1 MNRNMPALPQFPA
14 FRPIEL
20 SDREIITDILRGYQP
35 VTSEL
40 TFTNLF
46 IWRRHFDL
54 QWSVHEDWLCIVGK
68 EDLCP
73 RFAMGPIGPPGRS
86 GTTRLLLKWLKE
98 HTGDSE
104 PCIERADES
113 LALEVSGEPGFLVE
127 ETREHFDYVYLT
139 RDLIDLAGGAYRAK
153 RNHINQ
159 FHRAVASYTYEE
171 LEERHAEECLALQ
184 ERWCLLRRCE
194 EDLNL
199 QGEWEATREILINH
213 RSLGVSGAVIVID
226 SAVKGFTLG
235 ELLGDDMAVIHIEKA
250 DPDIPGLYQ
259 LINQQFCARR
269 WSDVRFVNREQD
281 LGIPGLRDAKLS
293 YGPDHLVK
301 KYRITLKG

>member
-1 MNRNMPALPQFPA
+1 
-14 FRPIEL
+14 
-20 SDREIITDILRGYQP
+20 
-35 VTSEL
+35 
-40 TFTNLF
+40 
-46 IWRRHFDL
+46 
-54 QWSVHEDWLCIVGK
+54 
-68 EDLCP
+68 
-73 RFAMGPIGPPGRS
+73 
-86 GTTRLLLKWLKE
+86 LKWLKE

-139 RDLIDLAGGAYRAK
+139 RDLIDLAGGAYRPSEPY
-153 RNHINQ
+153 HQ

-235 ELLGDDMAVIHIEKA
+235 ELLGDDMAVIHIEKPILTSPPLSA
-250 DPDIPGLYQ
+250 HQSAVLRQTVERCEVCQSGTGPRDT
-259 LINQQFCARR
+259 
-269 WSDVRFVNREQD
+269 
-281 LGIPGLRDAKLS
+281 GLRDAKLS